1 MPLNSP
7 ATDISSFLQA
17 QGVGTEGTDLFI
29 GLEPDEPDFVISI
42 FDIPGF
48 PPNPKYLRDEPSI
61 QVRVRGNKNNY
72 DTAWQKMQEIKD
84 VMLGAQPQLLNGT
97 DYVLF
102 VLATDPMSLG
112 RDESSRPLI
121 ISNWNL
127 VREMQSGGNRVAL

>member
-7 ATDISSFLQA
+7 AIDISSFLQA
-17 QGVGTEGTDLFI
+17 QGIGTEGTDLFI
-29 GLEPDEPDFVISI
+29 SREPASPDMTITI
-42 FDIPGF
+42 TDTGGF
-48 PPNPKYLRDEPSI
+48 PPNPKYLRDEPTI
-61 QVRVRGNKNNY
+61 QVRVRGNKNDYNS
-72 DTAWQKMQEIKD
+72 AWNKMQEIKD

-102 VLATDPMSLG
+102 VLATDPISLG
-112 RDESSRPLI
+112 FDESSRPLI